1 MEVLIE
7 AVGRNILPFLAK
19 LEWMYIITFILLCYG
34 YQSIEE
40 QIKWK
45 LLKQLKTRF
54 KVAIIGLLYAP
65 LYYLLWGLEKEQ
77 IGILFSSFL
86 VSFAFHKLLVDAVIG
101 ALKEQLLKINLLK
114 AKGGQDE

>member
-1 MEVLIE
+1 MEVLVE

-19 LEWMYIITFILLCYG
+19 LEWIYIITFILLCYG

-45 LLKQLKTRF
+45 PLKKVKTRF
-54 KVAIIGLLYAP
+54 KVALIGLLYAP
-65 LYYLLWGLEKEQ
+65 LYYFLWGLEKDQ

-86 VSFAFHKLLVDAVIG
+86 VSFTFHKLLVDAVIG
-101 ALKEQLLKINLLK
+101 AIKEQLLKLNLLK
-114 AKGGQDE
+114 LKGGNDE